1 MLKGIRV
8 IDFTNYIPG
17 PFTTLRLAELGAEV
31 IKVESPEGDPA
42 RHNGNGVVFRAHNRG
57 KKSIVLDLKQEEG
70 KRIAFDLIRKADVLV
85 ESFRPGIMEK
95 FGLGYEAVRDIH
107 PTLIYCSI
115 TGYGKKGKMSQLG
128 SHDLNYMSVSGAL
141 TQLKDKRGMPVHPS
155 HTIADYIG
163 GMAASERILAG
174 LVSRGISGEG
184 SYHCISLAETMAS
197 LMTNHVLLEKETGY
211 PNGIQVLNGTV
222 ISYGLY
228 ETKDHGYVTLAALEP
243 KFWRNFCVAIG
254 RADWVSAHYSKPE
267 TENPVYCEL
276 VGLFKSKTR
285 EEWSEFG
292 QAVDCCLTPVLEAGE
307 LAEYPVFKEKDFI
320 TDEGLVNM
328 YGDHRGAVTQ
338 APGKGEHTKAVL
350 KDWLHVVD
358 EY

>member
-85 ESFRPGIMEK
+85 ESFRPGVMEK

-155 HTIADYIG
+155 HTFADYIG

-174 LVSRGISGEG
+174 LVSRGLSGEG

-276 VGLFKSKTR
+276 VDLFKSKTR

-350 KDWLHVVD
+350 KDWLHLVD